1 MSVCWFE
8 SFCPAVSRFSS
19 FPSFS
24 WSVHFRFAC
33 SAVVHIATD
42 VRLGSAQ
49 TASVHIHVAAPV
61 SLTLLSQAE
70 LAHTLPC
77 RECGASEQ
85 SAFVASS
92 SSSCAMDTN
101 NANGVCNNAAASVSA
116 SSASSAS
123 SSSHVSWRVCANSLH
138 TLHVAVRDR
147 LGRVFSSLSHW
158 EIESVP
164 VAESSASAAAAE
176 QKTTTPAKAVAS
188 KLLSWVKKSDLI
200 SVTKTVVDVD
210 GEFGPI
216 LGSFD
221 VRALRPGR
229 TALCIFMNHADHV
242 TLQSSTHVDASGTS
256 GNATTSGGGGGATA
270 FELSTEA
277 RCSPSF
283 RSKLQVCE

>member
-1 MSVCWFE
+1 
-8 SFCPAVSRFSS
+8 
-19 FPSFS
+19 
-24 WSVHFRFAC
+24 
-33 SAVVHIATD
+33 
-42 VRLGSAQ
+42 
-49 TASVHIHVAAPV
+49 
-61 SLTLLSQAE
+61 
-70 LAHTLPC
+70 
-77 RECGASEQ
+77 
-85 SAFVASS
+85 
-92 SSSCAMDTN
+92 MDGN
-101 NANGVCNNAAASVSA
+101 NANGVCSNAAASASS
-116 SSASSAS
+116 SSASA

-176 QKTTTPAKAVAS
+176 HKSATPTKAVAS

-200 SVTKTVVDVD
+200 SVTKSVVDVD

-229 TALCIFMNHADHV
+229 TALCIYMNHADHV
-242 TLQSSTHVDASGTS
+242 TLQSSTHVDADAS
-256 GNATTSGGGGGATA
+256 GNATTSGGGGATA

-283 RSKLQVCE
+283 RSKLQVRLCSECVGPRMPCF

>member
-1 MSVCWFE
+1 M
-8 SFCPAVSRFSS
+8 
-19 FPSFS
+19 
-24 WSVHFRFAC
+24 
-33 SAVVHIATD
+33 VHIATD

-61 SLTLLSQAE
+61 SLALLSQAE

-85 SAFVASS
+85 SAFVAPS
-92 SSSCAMDTN
+92 SSSCAMDGHS
-101 NANGVCNNAAASVSA
+101 ANGVCSNHAVAT
-116 SSASSAS
+116 SSASAA

-158 EIESVP
+158 EIESAP
-164 VAESSASAAAAE
+164 AAAVSEASPAAH
-176 QKTTTPAKAVAS
+176 QSMTPTSSKVVAS
-188 KLLSWVKKSDLI
+188 RLLSWVKKSDLI
-200 SVTKTVVDVD
+200 SVTKSVVDVD

-229 TALCIFMNHADHV
+229 TALCIFMNHRDHV
-242 TLQSSTHVDASGTS
+242 TLQSSALADVADVG
-256 GNATTSGGGGGATA
+256 GNATTSGGSGATA

-277 RCSPSF
+277 QCSPSF
-283 RSKLQVCE
+283 RSKLQVCGG

>member
-1 MSVCWFE
+1 L
-8 SFCPAVSRFSS
+8 
-19 FPSFS
+19 
-24 WSVHFRFAC
+24 FAR

-61 SLTLLSQAE
+61 SLALLSQAE

-92 SSSCAMDTN
+92 SCAMNAN
-101 NANGVCNNAAASVSA
+101 NANGVCNNAAASSA
-116 SSASSAS
+116 SASAPSA

-158 EIESVP
+158 EIESAP
-164 VAESSASAAAAE
+164 VADASAAAAE
-176 QKTTTPAKAVAS
+176 HKSVTPTKAVAS

-200 SVTKTVVDVD
+200 SVTKSVVDVD

-229 TALCIFMNHADHV
+229 TALCIFMNHPDHV
-242 TLQSSTHVDASGTS
+242 TLQSSTHADATGTS
-256 GNATTSGGGGGATA
+256 GNATTASGGSGATA